1 MDGLGMSD
9 LTLISADVLAQLMP
23 MSLTVS
29 ASGVIRH
36 AGPTLTKL
44 VDGKPLSGRRFFD
57 LFDVQKPRTIFR
69 VADFAALYGQK
80 LQVVVRGE
88 VETPLRGLA
97 VPLIDER
104 TCLLNF
110 SFGIAVADAVRD
122 HRLTRAD
129 FAPTDLTVELLY
141 LNEAKAAVMSELA
154 ALNGRLQAARAAS
167 ETQAHTDPL
176 TGLANRR
183 ALNSELLR
191 DCQLI
196 GRGGVPFA
204 LMHLDLDFF
213 KAVNDSM
220 GHAAGDRVL
229 AAVADVLRRETR
241 KTDTVARVGGDEFV
255 LILRGEADGDRV
267 AQIAERIIAGLEHPI
282 IHHGWP
288 CRISGSIGITVS
300 ASYDEPTV
308 DVMHAD
314 ADKALYAAKRA
325 GRRRWE
331 VWRAD
336 LLPEQD
342 CGRHLRR

>member
-1 MDGLGMSD
+1 MDGLGLGD
-9 LTLISADVLAQLMP
+9 LTLIGADVLGQLMP

-29 ASGVIRH
+29 AAGVIRH

-44 VDGKPLSGRRFFD
+44 IDEKSLSGRRFFD
-57 LFDVQKPRTIFR
+57 LFEVHKPRTIHR
-69 VADFAALYGQK
+69 VVDFAGLYGQK
-80 LQVVVRGE
+80 LQVTVRGR
-88 VETPLRGLA
+88 VYTPLRGLA
-97 VPLIDER
+97 VPLVDER

-110 SFGIAVADAVRD
+110 SFGIAVAEAVRD
-122 HRLTRAD
+122 HHLTRAD

-141 LNEAKAAVMSELA
+141 LSEAKAAVMMELA

-183 ALNSELLR
+183 GLNSELAR

-196 GRGGVPFA
+196 SRGGLPFA

-255 LILRGEADGDRV
+255 LILRGEADRDRA

-288 CRISGSIGITVS
+288 CCISGSIGITVS

-308 DVMHAD
+308 DAMHAD

-331 VWRAD
+331 IWRAD

-342 CGRHLRR
+342 CGRHLGR